1 MPAEYRFS
9 KTDIID
15 RKIISPDSMRIR
27 VRHHGLAASPELEEE
42 ANMHFLRE
50 NGEWKR
56 DY

>member
-1 MPAEYRFS
+1 
-9 KTDIID
+9 
-15 RKIISPDSMRIR
+15 MRIR

-42 ANMHFLRE
+42 AIMHFLRE